1 MLDMEIWFTW
11 AAGIL
16 LAIAALLVVIPT
28 LPSGSSGR
36 RWAIGAVAAI
46 ALAAI
51 SGILGIASRPEPPLD
66 VSFSEPTPDAS
77 LEPGKNVKLVGNVS
91 GLRKN
96 HQLWIV
102 SKPNENI
109 SYYYVV
115 AGRPAASA
123 DGAWTLQDKTVG
135 DDSDYGGGFYYFGV
149 DADEACAKELRNLP
163 SPRRLYTT
171 PENPDPN
178 HPDARKWPPSC
189 KRQSQSTNIDFPE
202 KKPAKK

>member
-1 MLDMEIWFTW
+1 MLDVELWFTW

-16 LAIAALLVVIPT
+16 LAIAALIVVIPT
-28 LPSGSSGR
+28 LPNGSSGR
-36 RWAIGAVAAI
+36 RWAWAAVGVI
-46 ALAAI
+46 ALAAVC
-51 SGILGIASRPEPPLD
+51 GIMAIVLRPGPPLD
-66 VSFSEPTPDAS
+66 IVFSKPAHDTKV
-77 LEPGKNVKLVGNVS
+77 EPGQNIQLVGKVS

-102 SKPNENI
+102 SKPNENT

-115 AGRPAASA
+115 AGTPAAGN
-123 DGAWTLQDKTVG
+123 DGTWTLRDEKVG
-135 DDSDYGGGFYYFGV
+135 DDSDYGGGYYYFGV
-149 DADEACAKELRNLP
+149 DADDACSKVLRQLP

-178 HPDARKWPPSC
+178 NTTARKWPPSC

-202 KKPAKK
+202 KKKSKK